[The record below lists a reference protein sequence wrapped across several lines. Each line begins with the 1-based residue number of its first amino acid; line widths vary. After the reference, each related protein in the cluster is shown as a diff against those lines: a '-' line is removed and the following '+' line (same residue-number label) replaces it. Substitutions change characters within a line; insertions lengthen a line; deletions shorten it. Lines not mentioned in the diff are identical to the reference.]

1 MNNFIVGLDIGSR
14 NIKAVIGEVK
24 RGGGLMVHQVLK
36 IPSAGIRKGVV
47 DDVSE
52 VTQALSPI
60 VAEIKN
66 ISKNA
71 LDNIFLGVGSSDV
84 KVQSSN
90 GVVAV
95 SRADY
100 EIYEDDINR
109 AIQSAQAVNI
119 APNRMVLHS
128 IIREYIVD
136 GVRDIQ
142 DPLEMVGN
150 RLEVNSLIIDAFAPT
165 IKNISKCVEVL
176 GGSLSGIILNPLAVS
191 RAVLT
196 KNQRELGVVLIDIG
210 FGRTSIA
217 VYEEGKLLHTA
228 VFPVGS
234 GNVTNDLAIGLTVG
248 VPIAEIVKLSFGSAL
263 AKETRRRDTID
274 LAKIDASVKTVITK
288 KFVSQIIEVRLAEI
302 FEFINN
308 ELKYIGKS
316 GKLPAGA
323 VLVGGG
329 VKIPG
334 IVELAKQELRLPA
347 QIGIPELTGVDV
359 LDQEV
364 MQKLEDPEN
373 ACALGLFLWGHDG
386 RAHIKP
392 AISLKGLG
400 VVKKI
405 FRYFVP

>member
-14 NIKAVIGEVK
+14 HIKAIVGEAK
-24 RGGGLMVHQVLK
+24 RGGGLSIVRVLK
-36 IPSAGIRKGVV
+36 TPTLGIRKGVV
-47 DDVSE
+47 DEISE
-52 VTQALSPI
+52 VTQSLSP
-60 VAEIKN
+60 VVSDIKR

-71 LDNIFLGVGSSDV
+71 ASNIFLGVGSSDI
-84 KVQSSN
+84 KVQSSI

-100 EIYEDDINR
+100 EIFEDDINR
-109 AIQSAQAVNI
+109 AVQSAQAVHI

-150 RLEVNSLIIDAFAPT
+150 RLEVNSLIIDAFAPS
-165 IKNISKCVEVL
+165 IKNLSKCVEVL
-176 GGSLSGIILNPLAVS
+176 GGELGGLILSPLAS
-191 RAVLT
+191 ARAVLT

-228 VFPVGS
+228 VFPIGS
-234 GNVTNDLAIGLTVG
+234 GNITNDLAIGLKVA
-248 VPIAEIVKLSFGSAL
+248 VPLAERIKLSFGSAVARDTL
-263 AKETRRRDTID
+263 RRDSID
-274 LAKIDASVKTVITK
+274 LSKIDASVKTVITK
-288 KFVSQIIEVRLAEI
+288 KFVSEIIEVRLAEI
-302 FEFINN
+302 FELINN
-308 ELKYIGKS
+308 ELKYIGKA

-329 VKIPG
+329 VKVPG
-334 IVELAKQELRLPA
+334 IVELAKHELKLPA
-347 QIGIPELTGVDV
+347 QIGNPDLT
-359 LDQEV
+359 QFEV
-364 MQKLEDPEN
+364 KDAETAQQLEDPEN
-373 ACALGLFLWGHDG
+373 ICALGLLLWGYDE
-386 RAHIKP
+386 RARSKP
-392 AISLKGLG
+392 SVSGKSIGFLK
-400 VVKKI
+400 KM